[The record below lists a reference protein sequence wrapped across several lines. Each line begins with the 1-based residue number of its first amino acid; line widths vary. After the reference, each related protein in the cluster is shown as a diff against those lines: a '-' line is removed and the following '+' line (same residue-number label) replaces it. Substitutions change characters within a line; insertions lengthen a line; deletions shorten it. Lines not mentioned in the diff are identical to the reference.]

1 MIPWPLF
8 LLSAIV
14 AFVVTRVSI
23 TFSQRRGVLDL
34 PNVRSSHSQPVP
46 RLGGMGILAALV
58 LSLALF
64 ALVNVM
70 RGVGEV
76 VLTRD
81 VALLV
86 AAGVGM
92 ALTGLYDDWRG
103 MRPVTKF
110 LIQFILAG
118 IVIILGTRFE
128 SIAVLNWGPFSLGIF
143 AVPLTVF
150 WLTGFANLF
159 NFMDGINGMTA
170 VSAAVF
176 SAFFFVFAA
185 WKGRPDLAAA
195 AVAVAGAC
203 LGFLPHNL
211 PRART
216 FMGDTGSQLLG
227 IVLALLVVQLA
238 QRSANPASL
247 AGLLLVCSVYI
258 WDTGFT
264 LLRRLWRRENIF
276 QAHRSHLYQRL
287 AQAGLSHVTITG
299 LYLLLHLTMGFLG
312 LAYVRCTSALRPA
325 ILAFAS
331 LILLGFT
338 LSVYGLERRAAR
350 AKREATGAIPYD

>member
-1 MIPWPLF
+1 MTLWPLF
-8 LLSAIV
+8 LLSALV

-58 LSLALF
+58 LSLAVF
-64 ALVNVM
+64 SLVNVTE
-70 RGVGEV
+70 GAGKAVF
-76 VLTRD
+76 TRD
-81 VALLV
+81 VALLL

-103 MRPVTKF
+103 MRPITKF

-128 SIAVLNWGPFSLGIF
+128 SIAILNWGPFELGIL
-143 AVPLTVF
+143 AIPLTMF

-159 NFMDGINGMTA
+159 NFMDGINGLTA

-176 SAFFFVFAA
+176 SAFFFVFAV

-195 AVAVAGAC
+195 AVAVAGGC

-238 QRSANPASL
+238 QRSANPGSL
-247 AGLLLVCSVYI
+247 AGLLLVCSAYI

-264 LLRRLWRRENIF
+264 LLRRLLRRENIF

-287 AQAGLSHVTITG
+287 AQLGLSHARITG
-299 LYLLLHLTMGFLG
+299 LYLLLHLVMGFLG
-312 LAYVRCTSALRPA
+312 LAYVQFASALRPA
-325 ILAFAS
+325 ILAFAA

-338 LSVYGLERRAAR
+338 MSIYWLEHRAAR
-350 AKREATGAIPYD
+350 AKRGAAGATPRE